1 MIGSMIG
8 SGEAFVKGSVAYVP
22 QQAWIRNA
30 TVQQNILMSLPFDKH
45 KYQRV
50 LRKCALLED
59 MKVLGVCV

>member
-1 MIGSMIG
+1 
-8 SGEAFVKGSVAYVP
+8 VKGSVAYVP